1 MKTEQA
7 MFLYKS
13 GDLRKALGIVK
24 GFRLGLSKEDKRTVQ
39 IAYEVLQGH
48 GGFYSQI
55 GINTQDVVEKAKAV
69 LKKLFKM

>member
-24 GFRLGLSKEDKRTVQ
+24 GFRIGLSDVDRRTLQ

-48 GGFYSQI
+48 GEFYRQI
-55 GINTQDVVEKAKAV
+55 GINPQDVVEKAKAV
-69 LKKLFKM
+69 LKKLFKT